1 MRHGTRHGWM
11 ALVGVCALGGAMA
24 TGCAK
29 AHAEREPEM
38 PPLAMPVPPERV
50 LPPLEAGPIEAAAP
64 EQQPETLE
72 QRRPPARRRGEPV
85 RADAQRTGREDT
97 VKPEAQQPVGET
109 ATVPPVPSPE
119 PAAPALQLAPSAD
132 AASEQGIR
140 RQLTRASGDLG
151 NVDYR
156 ALNDDAKAQY
166 ETAKRFIELAE
177 QSIRDRNLVFAQTL
191 ADKAQAIAEVL
202 RR

>member
-1 MRHGTRHGWM
+1 MRQGAGHGWM
-11 ALVGVCALGGAMA
+11 TLVGACALGGMLVA
-24 TGCAK
+24 GCAK

-38 PPLAMPVPPERV
+38 PPLAMPAPPDRV

-72 QRRPPARRRGEPV
+72 QRRPPVRHRGETL
-85 RADAQRTGREDT
+85 RADTQRAAREDAI
-97 VKPEAQQPVGET
+97 KPEAQQQAGESGT
-109 ATVPPVPSPE
+109 PPE
-119 PAAPALQLAPSAD
+119 PATEAAAAPALQLAPSAD
-132 AASEQGIR
+132 AKSEQGIR

>member
-1 MRHGTRHGWM
+1 MEMEMRHGWM
-11 ALVGVCALGGAMA
+11 AFVGVCALGGALA

-29 AHAEREPEM
+29 ARAVHEPEM
-38 PPLAMPVPPERV
+38 PPLAMPMPPDRV

-64 EQQPETLE
+64 EQQPETPE
-72 QRRPPARRRGEPV
+72 QRRPPARQRGETA
-85 RADAQRTGREDT
+85 RADTQRVVREDT
-97 VKPEAQQPVGET
+97 VKPEAQQPLGE
-109 ATVPPVPSPE
+109 ASVPPEPAPV

>member
-1 MRHGTRHGWM
+1 
-11 ALVGVCALGGAMA
+11 
-24 TGCAK
+24 
-29 AHAEREPEM
+29 M
-38 PPLAMPVPPERV
+38 PPLAMPVPPDRV

-64 EQQPETLE
+64 EQQPETPE
-72 QRRPPARRRGEPV
+72 QRRPPARHRGEPV
-85 RADAQRTGREDT
+85 RADSQRAAREDA
-97 VKPEAQQPVGET
+97 VKPEAQQGAAET
-109 ATVPPVPSPE
+109 ASPPEPAPE
-119 PAAPALQLAPSAD
+119 PAAPALQLAPSPD
-132 AASEQGIR
+132 SASEQGIR
-140 RQLTRASGDLG
+140 RQLTRASADLG

-166 ETAKRFIELAE
+166 ETAKRFIELAD